1 MITIV
6 LLVLLMI
13 ASVFLVLIPGAEEL
27 KALTNKFVF
36 IVLSVKYI
44 CLGIFYMIT
53 KRHPRR

>member
-1 MITIV
+1 MTTIV

-13 ASVFLVLIPGAEEL
+13 ASVFLVLIPGVEEL

-44 CLGIFYMIT
+44 SLGLFYMVT
-53 KRHPRR
+53 KRYPRR

>member
-6 LLVLLMI
+6 LLIFLMI
-13 ASVFLVLIPGAEEL
+13 ASIFLALIPGAEEL

-44 CLGIFYMIT
+44 SLGIFYMII
-53 KRHPRR
+53 KKYPR

>member
-1 MITIV
+1 
-6 LLVLLMI
+6 MI

-44 CLGIFYMIT
+44 CLGVFYMIT

>member
-6 LLVLLMI
+6 LLVFLMI

-27 KALTNKFVF
+27 KALTNRFVF

-44 CLGIFYMIT
+44 SLGVFYMII
-53 KRHPRR
+53 KRYPRR